1 MTTRLLYGM
10 IPYNREEGDIYSGLC
25 FNPDE
30 KEPLPDAMYQETV
43 LLETMYLLSARFN
56 ASNAHGNVFLS
67 SNTFIC
73 YDRSNLNIRVALIAT
88 SPLAW
93 TPPPFGRGGCIC
105 LGKRARCPTSPWK

>member
-1 MTTRLLYGM
+1 MTTRLRYGM

-56 ASNAHGNVFLS
+56 ASNAPRECFSQQQYIHLLRPQQLEH
-67 SNTFIC
+67 T
-73 YDRSNLNIRVALIAT
+73 
-88 SPLAW
+88 
-93 TPPPFGRGGCIC
+93 GG
-105 LGKRARCPTSPWK
+105 P